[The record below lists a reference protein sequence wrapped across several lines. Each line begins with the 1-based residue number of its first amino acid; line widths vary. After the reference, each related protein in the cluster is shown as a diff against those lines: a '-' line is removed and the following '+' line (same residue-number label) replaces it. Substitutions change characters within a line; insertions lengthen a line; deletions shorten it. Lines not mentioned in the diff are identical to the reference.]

1 VTFSADLHQP
11 NYGCSNETLGVSIG
25 YQGMA
30 LGHSGNHAG
39 RTTHTEGMVDE
50 IQRSGGS
57 HHSNFVLGRALSG
70 YAERPREV
78 FDGAPRLLFNSGLS
92 DRD

>member
-11 NYGCSNETLGVSIG
+11 NYGHSNETLGVSIG

-30 LGHSGNHAG
+30 LGHSGNHADRATRAG
-39 RTTHTEGMVDE
+39 SMVDE

-57 HHSNFVLGRALSG
+57 HNGKSALDHALSE
-70 YAERPREV
+70 YPQRPREV
-78 FDGAPRLLFNSGLS
+78 FNGASRLLFNA
-92 DRD
+92 RDVG